1 MAGKAAEKIL
11 DQENVWKVILLEK
24 FSRTLHGYNPDEVNS
39 FLDEIIAQVERMI
52 ESNRQKN
59 EEILA
64 LKSRLSD
71 AQNNEEILKKAQK
84 FDELETTLNKAI
96 VMAEDTGEHIRKVA
110 KQERDLILEEAK
122 KNASLIIND
131 ALVRSERIEY
141 QATLL
146 RKNIIMFKRKL
157 KTNLEEQ
164 MKLVDEIEVI
174 DDIK

>member
-1 MAGKAAEKIL
+1 M
-11 DQENVWKVILLEK
+11 QK

-39 FLDEIIAQVERMI
+39 FLDDIISQVEAMI

-59 EEILA
+59 EEILL
-64 LKSRLSD
+64 LKNELSKRES
-71 AQNNEEILKKAQK
+71 NEEIIKKAQK

-122 KNASLIIND
+122 KNASIIIND
-131 ALVRSERIEY
+131 ALVRSEKIEY

-157 KTNLEEQ
+157 RINLEEQ
-164 MKLVDEIEVI
+164 LKLVDDIEVLDEIE
-174 DDIK
+174 

>member
-1 MAGKAAEKIL
+1 MM
-11 DQENVWKVILLEK
+11 QK

-39 FLDEIIAQVERMI
+39 FLDDVISQVESMI

-59 EEILA
+59 EEIML
-64 LKSRLSD
+64 LKNELSKLKLD
-71 AQNNEEILKKAQK
+71 EEYIEKGKK

-96 VMAEDTGEHIRKVA
+96 VMAENTGEHIRKVA

-122 KNASLIIND
+122 KNASIIIND
-131 ALVRSERIEY
+131 ALVRSEKIEY

-157 KTNLEEQ
+157 KINLQEQ
-164 MKLVDEIEVI
+164 LKLVDEIEVL
-174 DDIK
+174 DELE

>member
-1 MAGKAAEKIL
+1 M
-11 DQENVWKVILLEK
+11 QQK

-39 FLDEIIAQVERMI
+39 FLDDVIAQVERMI

-59 EEILA
+59 EEILL
-64 LKSRLSD
+64 LKNELSKVGSY
-71 AQNNEEILKKAQK
+71 EELKDKAQK
-84 FDELETTLNKAI
+84 YDELEATLNKAI

-131 ALVRSERIEY
+131 ALVRSEKIEY
-141 QATLL
+141 EASLL

-157 KTNLEEQ
+157 KSNLEEQ
-164 MKLVDEIEVI
+164 LKLVDDIEVI
-174 DDIK
+174 EELE

>member
-1 MAGKAAEKIL
+1 M
-11 DQENVWKVILLEK
+11 QK

-39 FLDEIIAQVERMI
+39 YLDEIILEVERMI

-59 EEILA
+59 EEILS
-64 LKSRLSD
+64 LKNQLSNIEVND
-71 AQNNEEILKKAQK
+71 KILEKAKKY
-84 FDELETTLNKAI
+84 DELETTLNKAI
-96 VMAEDTGEHIRKVA
+96 VMAQDTGENIRRVA

-157 KTNLEEQ
+157 RTNLEEQ
-164 MKLVDEIEVI
+164 MKLIDEIEVI